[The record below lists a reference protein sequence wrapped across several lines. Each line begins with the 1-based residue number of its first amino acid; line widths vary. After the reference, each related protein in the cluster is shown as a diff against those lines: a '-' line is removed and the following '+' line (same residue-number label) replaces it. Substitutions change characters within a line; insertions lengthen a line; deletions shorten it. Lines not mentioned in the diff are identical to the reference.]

1 MPIIEN
7 PSTLVKSIISG
18 DCMLA
23 AMTLL
28 IRSFN
33 TNILLMLNTNI
44 LVLYTYSIIC
54 FTHIFVRLTYVVALI
69 FSINIGTL

>member
-7 PSTLVKSIISG
+7 PSTLEKSIISG

-28 IRSFN
+28 IRSF
-33 TNILLMLNTNI
+33 NTNI